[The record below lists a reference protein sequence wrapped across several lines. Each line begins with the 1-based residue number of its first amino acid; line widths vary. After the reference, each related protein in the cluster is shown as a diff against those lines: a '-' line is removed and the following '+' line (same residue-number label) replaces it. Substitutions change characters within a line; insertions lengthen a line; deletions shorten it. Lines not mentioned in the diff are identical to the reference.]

1 MFYLDFKKNSSQK
14 HTLMTASFCWDL
26 IQTIKN
32 GFTKSEYNL
41 FSPQLKVRLIFFVK
55 IGIKRSLKVEISVKW
70 VGIYK
75 MGY

>member
-41 FSPQLKVRLIFFVK
+41 FSPQLKVRLIFFCK
-55 IGIKRSLKVEISVKW
+55 NRYQKKLKS
-70 VGIYK
+70 GNFC
-75 MGY
+75 